1 MFFANS
7 RNLQYNII
15 MSHIYFLDLLGTF
28 VFACYGSYYALK
40 KDFDIFGILVCAFLT
55 AVGGGTI
62 RELILNHIPFYFF
75 DMAYAEAIL
84 AGIAFTIII
93 FKHFHKINRF
103 MLVLD
108 AIGLVVFALIGA
120 SKAHEM
126 SFGLFPIVFFAT
138 VTSVGGGLLR
148 DMMLNDVPEIMYKDF
163 YATVA
168 ILLGLSFWLGEKH
181 VDSMV
186 YLNLLIAVFFVLRVL
201 VIYYG
206 FGLWKPKDQSFI
218 GYLKETG
225 RSFLR

>member
-1 MFFANS
+1 
-7 RNLQYNII
+7 
-15 MSHIYFLDLLGTF
+15 MSHIYILDLLGTF

-62 RELILNHIPFYFF
+62 RELILNHVPFYFF
-75 DMAYAEAIL
+75 DMAYAEAII

-93 FKHFHKINRF
+93 FKHFHRINRF

-108 AIGLVVFALIGA
+108 GIGLVVFALIGA

-126 SFGLFPIVFFAT
+126 GFGLLPIVFFAT

-148 DMMLNDVPEIMYKDF
+148 DMVLNDVPEIMYKDF

-168 ILLGLSFWLGEKH
+168 ILLGFTFWLGEK
-181 VDSMV
+181 
-186 YLNLLIAVFFVLRVL
+186 YANNIYFLNLLIVAFFIVRVL
-201 VIYYG
+201 AIFYKV
-206 FGLWKPKDQSFI
+206 GLWKPKDETFI
-218 GYLKETG
+218 GYLRETG
-225 RSFLR
+225 RLFWR

>member
-1 MFFANS
+1 
-7 RNLQYNII
+7 

-75 DMAYAEAIL
+75 DPAYTEAII

-120 SKAHEM
+120 SKAHEAG
-126 SFGLFPIVFFAT
+126 FGLFPIVFFAT

-148 DMMLNDVPEIMYKDF
+148 DMVLNDVPEIMYKDF

-168 ILLGLSFWLGEKH
+168 ILLGFSFWFGEKYA
-181 VDSMV
+181 DSIIF
-186 YLNLLIAVFFVLRVL
+186 LNLLIAIFFVLRVL